1 MKKVFIPIFTLIIC
15 ISILWKWT
23 YGFSAF
29 TIFSYTLK
37 SAGSTPRDFPELKL
51 ISQDDKVFDLKEKK
65 KYVLVNFVYLNC
77 PFVCHK
83 VNNQIEQI
91 YHLFDSTMVPS
102 QLEFLTISFDLKN
115 DDLVKIKRYRERFG
129 KDINGWNFALPY
141 QTNQEGFNRFLKQA
155 GIWKYQISASGMIN
169 HSIYLLLINPMN
181 KIVKVFDPAREDE
194 RSITSQIKSCIKN

>member
-1 MKKVFIPIFTLIIC
+1 MIPIFSLLICTSVI
-15 ISILWKWT
+15 WKWT

-37 SAGSTPRDFPELKL
+37 SAGSTPRDFPEMKF
-51 ISQDDKVFDLKEKK
+51 ISQDEKIFELKEKK

-77 PFVCHK
+77 PYVCHK
-83 VNNQIEQI
+83 VNNQIEEI

-129 KDINGWNFALPY
+129 TDINGWSFALPY
-141 QTNQEGFNRFLKQA
+141 QSDQETFNRFLIQA
-155 GIWKYQISASGMIN
+155 GIWKYQIPASGVIN
-169 HSIYLLLINPMN
+169 HSVYLLLINPKN
-181 KIVKVFDPAREDE
+181 KIVKIFDPAREN
-194 RSITSQIKSCIKN
+194 SQAITSQIKSCVKN

>member
-1 MKKVFIPIFTLIIC
+1 MIPIFSLLICTSVI
-15 ISILWKWT
+15 WKWT

-37 SAGSTPRDFPELKL
+37 SAGSTPRDFPEMKF
-51 ISQDDKVFDLKEKK
+51 ISQDEKIFELKEKK

-77 PFVCHK
+77 PYVCHK
-83 VNNQIEQI
+83 VNNQIEEI

-129 KDINGWNFALPY
+129 TDINGWSFALPY
-141 QTNQEGFNRFLKQA
+141 QSDQKTFNRFLIQA
-155 GIWKYQISASGMIN
+155 GIWKYQIPASGIIN
-169 HSIYLLLINPMN
+169 HSVYLLLINPKN
-181 KIVKVFDPAREDE
+181 KIVKIFDPAREN
-194 RSITSQIKSCIKN
+194 SQAITSQIKSCVKN

>member
-1 MKKVFIPIFTLIIC
+1 LIPIFSLLICTSVI
-15 ISILWKWT
+15 WKWT

-37 SAGSTPRDFPELKL
+37 SAGSTPRDFPEMKF
-51 ISQDDKVFDLKEKK
+51 ISQDEKIFELKEKK

-77 PFVCHK
+77 PYVCHK
-83 VNNQIEQI
+83 VNNQIEEI

-129 KDINGWNFALPY
+129 TDINGWSFALPY
-141 QTNQEGFNRFLKQA
+141 QSDQKTFNRFLIQA
-155 GIWKYQISASGMIN
+155 GIWKYQIPANGVIN
-169 HSIYLLLINPMN
+169 HSVYLLLINPKN
-181 KIVKVFDPAREDE
+181 KIVKIFDPAREN
-194 RSITSQIKSCIKN
+194 SQAITSQIKSCVKN

>member
-1 MKKVFIPIFTLIIC
+1 MIPIFSLLICTSVI
-15 ISILWKWT
+15 WKWT

-37 SAGSTPRDFPELKL
+37 SAGSTPRDFPEMKF
-51 ISQDDKVFDLKEKK
+51 ISQDEKIFELKEKN

-77 PFVCHK
+77 PYVCHK
-83 VNNQIEQI
+83 VNNQIEEI

-129 KDINGWNFALPY
+129 KDINGWSFALPY
-141 QTNQEGFNRFLKQA
+141 QSDQKTFNRFLIQA
-155 GIWKYQISASGMIN
+155 GIWKYQIPASGIIN
-169 HSIYLLLINPMN
+169 HSVYLLLINPKN
-181 KIVKVFDPAREDE
+181 KIVKIFDPAREN
-194 RSITSQIKSCIKN
+194 SQAITSQIKSCVKN

>member
-1 MKKVFIPIFTLIIC
+1 LIPIFSLLICTSVI
-15 ISILWKWT
+15 WKWT

-37 SAGSTPRDFPELKL
+37 SAGSTPRDFPEMKF
-51 ISQDDKVFDLKEKK
+51 ISQDEKIFELKEKK

-77 PFVCHK
+77 PYVCHK
-83 VNNQIEQI
+83 VNNQIEEI

-129 KDINGWNFALPY
+129 TDINGWSFALPY
-141 QTNQEGFNRFLKQA
+141 QSDQKTFNRFLIQA
-155 GIWKYQISASGMIN
+155 GIWKYQIPASGIIN
-169 HSIYLLLINPMN
+169 HSVYLLLINPKN
-181 KIVKVFDPAREDE
+181 KIVKIFDPAREN
-194 RSITSQIKSCIKN
+194 SQAITSQIKSCVKN

>member
-1 MKKVFIPIFTLIIC
+1 LKKILIPIFSLLICTSVI
-15 ISILWKWT
+15 WKWT

-37 SAGSTPRDFPELKL
+37 SAGSTPRDFPEMKF
-51 ISQDDKVFDLKEKK
+51 ISQDEKIFELKEKK

-77 PFVCHK
+77 PYVCHK
-83 VNNQIEQI
+83 VNNQIEEI

-129 KDINGWNFALPY
+129 TDINGWSFALPY
-141 QTNQEGFNRFLKQA
+141 QSDQKTFNRFLIQA
-155 GIWKYQISASGMIN
+155 GIWKYQIPASGIIN
-169 HSIYLLLINPMN
+169 HSVYLLLINPKN
-181 KIVKVFDPAREDE
+181 KIVKIFDPAREN
-194 RSITSQIKSCIKN
+194 SQAITSQIKSCVKN